1 MTRAMNF
8 TDEIGKIEKI
18 VQKDCGQE
26 IRLIFISGPGLSM
39 AHVANVTHASKDC
52 VEKTILA
59 NLGSI
64 HPAVQPALIGAL
76 RSLWIRSTETR
87 NEVKGAESGNT
98 AEARMNP

>member
-1 MTRAMNF
+1 MTRAVNF
-8 TDEIGKIEKI
+8 TDEIGKMEKI

-39 AHVANVTHASKDC
+39 THVGNVTQASKDC

-64 HPAVQPALIGAL
+64 HLAVQPTLLGAL
-76 RSLWIRSTETR
+76 SSLWIRPTET
-87 NEVKGAESGNT
+87 
-98 AEARMNP
+98 

>member
-1 MTRAMNF
+1 MTRAVNF

-39 AHVANVTHASKDC
+39 AHVAYVTQANKDC

-64 HPAVQPALIGAL
+64 LPAVQPTLLGAL
-76 RSLWIRSTETR
+76 DSLWIRPTET
-87 NEVKGAESGNT
+87 
-98 AEARMNP
+98 

>member
-1 MTRAMNF
+1 MTRAVNF

-39 AHVANVTHASKDC
+39 AHVTNVTQANKDC
-52 VEKTILA
+52 VEKAILA

-64 HPAVQPALIGAL
+64 HPAVRPTLLSALS
-76 RSLWIRSTETR
+76 SLWIRPTETS
-87 NEVKGAESGNT
+87 NEVKGSEMPVTG
-98 AEARMNP
+98 